1 MKTGKRDPLLA
12 ERESTHGDFG
22 LQSQLAQMIKRLF
35 ASSPNWKIME
45 DREREAMEMKA
56 VKLARYLCGDHKNPE
71 HLIDDIGYSKLILE
85 RLSPAAAEAKSKTA
99 RNGPQARRF

>member
-1 MKTGKRDPLLA
+1 MKNRKRDPLLA
-12 ERESTHGDFG
+12 ERETTHGDFDHM
-22 LQSQLAQMIKRLF
+22 SMLAQMLKRLF
-35 ASSPNWKIME
+35 ASSPNWKIMD

-71 HLIDDIGYSKLILE
+71 HLVDDIGYSRLILE
-85 RLSPAAAEAKSKTA
+85 RLEQAAPAAKTKTA